1 MSPRAPKHCGYKGCL
16 RVAYPPAKRC
26 DEHYSGWRTSPRTL
40 SSGRTG
46 TTAWKVL
53 RAKTLQ
59 RDGHMCQ
66 VRGPRCEIQAV
77 AVDHVVPV
85 SRGGAD
91 DLANTRAVC
100 KPCHDALTAAQARE
114 ARG

>member
-16 RVAYPPAKRC
+16 QIVYPTAKRC
-26 DEHYSGWRTSPRTL
+26 DEHNSGWKTSPRTE
-40 SSGRTG
+40 SSRRTG
-46 TTAWKVL
+46 TSRWQAL
-53 RAKTLQ
+53 RTRVLQ
-59 RDGHMCQ
+59 RDNHTCQ
-66 VRGPRCEIQAV
+66 VRGPRCLGMATE
-77 AVDHVVPV
+77 VDHVVPV

-91 DLANTRAVC
+91 NLSNTRAVC